1 MSAYTI
7 MTLKEILE
15 EYRNEIIQEWAHRL
29 HEEVSPRY
37 SDRPLGE
44 LIRTTSEAG
53 EAYYFAL
60 VHDDF
65 TRMDAFIEKI
75 TRMRLQT
82 GFSLPEVQKAFELYR
97 TVLLRIV
104 GKELESPLLLG
115 TLQKINS
122 CLSYTI
128 LKFSD
133 FFQSLHEKVIRDYA
147 ENLEREVEKRTAELA
162 ASQEKYRVLVE
173 DINDGYFVV
182 NRRGL
187 VAFANKAFCD
197 MHGDSMEEV
206 IGRPYQDFVA
216 PESLPEVSKI
226 REERTTT
233 GRSKEQYVY
242 LRRCRDGTYRY
253 TENKVQLVTFEEETA
268 TAGIC
273 RDITERVEMEKR
285 RLRLAELENENKRVA
300 LETLRQLMVT
310 LSHHLLN
317 ANTIIGGMVRR
328 CRRAKTRRE
337 MAPSLRAIEDQAKRT
352 EIVITALKKVTDV
365 KTASYTPESNTLMI
379 DVAKEID
386 EALMKGQGPNSDL
399 PPPD

>member
-1 MSAYTI
+1 

-15 EYRNEIIQEWAHRL
+15 KYRNEIIQEWAHRL
-29 HEEVSPRY
+29 HGEVSPRY
-37 SDRPLGE
+37 SDRPLEE
-44 LIRTTSEAG
+44 LVRTTSEAG
-53 EAYYFAL
+53 EAYYFVL
-60 VHDDF
+60 VHHDF
-65 TRMDAFIEKI
+65 TKMDAFIEKI
-75 TRMRLQT
+75 TRMRLQG

-97 TVLLRIV
+97 TVLLPIV
-104 GKELESPLLLG
+104 AKELESPLLLN
-115 TLQKINS
+115 TLEKINM

-133 FFQSLHEKVIRDYA
+133 FFQSLHEKMIRDYA
-147 ENLEREVEKRTAELA
+147 QNLEREVEKRTAELA

-182 NRRGL
+182 NQRGV

-226 REERTTT
+226 REERITT

-253 TENKVQLVTFEEETA
+253 TENKVQLVAFGEDTA

-273 RDITERVEMEKR
+273 RDITERVEMENR

-328 CRRAKTRRE
+328 CRRAKTKRE
-337 MAPSLRAIEDQAKRT
+337 MAPSLHAIEDQAKRI

-365 KTASYTPESNTLMI
+365 KTASYTPESNTSMI
-379 DVAKEID
+379 DVTKEID
-386 EALMKGQGPNSDL
+386 KALMKGRETKH
-399 PPPD
+399 